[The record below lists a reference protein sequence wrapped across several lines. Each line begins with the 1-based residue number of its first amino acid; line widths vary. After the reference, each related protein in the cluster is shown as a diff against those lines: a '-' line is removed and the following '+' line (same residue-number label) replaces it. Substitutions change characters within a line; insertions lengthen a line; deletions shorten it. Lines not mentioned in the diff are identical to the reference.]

1 MGIEDYVLS
10 LFLFSGGNM
19 QSKIDIARRLVMY
32 HLMSDMKIT
41 LDEFDQDGRVKIL
54 DLEEDHEAHYS

>member
-1 MGIEDYVLS
+1 
-10 LFLFSGGNM
+10 M